1 MLRKMAADAAR
12 KVQKDY
18 DPQTEIQKY
27 IPRQP
32 QRLNE
37 VSYRFYLGER
47 KNSNLSQGPEKRKI
61 GPIDLSVLDARKGPS
76 PQRAAPSSN
85 TGKSTSGMFKSFGF
99 GAQGGND
106 TE

>member
-1 MLRKMAADAAR
+1 MFAATSKNVFQATGHKTSKSSYGNTSQHTAMTTAFTQSNMSTMMLRKMAADAAR
-12 KVQKDY
+12 KVRQDY

-47 KNSNLSQGPEKRKI
+47 KNSNQS
-61 GPIDLSVLDARKGPS
+61 
-76 PQRAAPSSN
+76 
-85 TGKSTSGMFKSFGF
+85 
-99 GAQGGND
+99 
-106 TE
+106 